1 LTILPNNVTA
11 RLEHVFPYLK
21 GEQIKHRAKQLSSR
35 SLNGDNLF
43 HSQSSQNFER
53 LLARERSFSTP
64 ATRKEEDKRMWNDF
78 FSVAQD
84 QKESS
89 VENSDDANEVR
100 LTYIEVCFVNAHDE

>member
-1 LTILPNNVTA
+1 
-11 RLEHVFPYLK
+11 
-21 GEQIKHRAKQLSSR
+21 
-35 SLNGDNLF
+35 
-43 HSQSSQNFER
+43 
-53 LLARERSFSTP
+53 
-64 ATRKEEDKRMWNDF
+64 MWNDF